1 MLNVAN
7 QLYRLTITPSYAVDV
22 RARIK
27 RTNDTSMMQ
36 LEISI
41 KCASQTNEKHIRIYE
56 NHFITVSV
64 TSVLSSQEEEFFLDE
79 TIQLNLHKFR
89 Q

>member
-7 QLYRLTITPSYAVDV
+7 QIYRLTITPSYAVDV
-22 RARIK
+22 RSKIK
-27 RTNDTSMMQ
+27 RTNDILQ

-56 NHFITVSV
+56 NHFINVAV

-79 TIQLNLHKFR
+79 IIHLNLNKFR
-89 Q
+89 N